1 VPQTTGSNA
10 ADITAPE
17 LVKRFTAHKIKCGD
31 ISQHTASIAYRGLES
46 SVRKHLDKSVSSID
60 RKAVE
65 SLAEVFAQ
73 TVTPLTAKSW
83 LGLLKACWDWAKGSY
98 QIAAKNPWDGLGNK
112 FKTIDKRE
120 LEPWSSDE
128 VRSIIAGFK
137 NSKNYA
143 HYTDFVIFLFGIGC
157 RQGEAVALKWES
169 IKPDFSSVWIGESQ
183 TGKYKNLTF
192 PVIFSRAKSDG
203 KIEAQKPYC
212 LVIN

>member
-1 VPQTTGSNA
+1 
-10 ADITAPE
+10 
-17 LVKRFTAHKIKCGD
+17 
-31 ISQHTASIAYRGLES
+31 
-46 SVRKHLDKSVSSID
+46 
-60 RKAVE
+60 
-65 SLAEVFAQ
+65 
-73 TVTPLTAKSW
+73 
-83 LGLLKACWDWAKGSY
+83 
-98 QIAAKNPWDGLGNK
+98 LGNK

-183 TGKYKNLTF
+183 TGKYKNPTTKTKRARNVILSPTIAAMLKARKPQPGELVF
-192 PVIFSRAKSDG
+192 PELDGRSPIDCCKFRHKWERLLKSVEVRYSRPYSTRHTAISHALENGARPIDISSACGHSIQTLLEKYAHVIQQKQVFTEFS
-203 KIEAQKPYC
+203 
-212 LVIN
+212 